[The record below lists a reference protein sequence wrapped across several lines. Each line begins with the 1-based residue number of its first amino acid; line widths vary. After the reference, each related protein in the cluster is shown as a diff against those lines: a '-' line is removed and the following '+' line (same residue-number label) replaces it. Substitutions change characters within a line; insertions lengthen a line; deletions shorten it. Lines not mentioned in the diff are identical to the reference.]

1 MIKCY
6 GYRNGRAV
14 AVNNHKNLMKAF
26 WITLLP
32 AAALSV
38 PAVMFL
44 PAALIAVWLLPV
56 LFFCLSRLVFAF
68 VKYDEKVFLEGQK
81 KRHVL
86 QIENGSLLIDGKC
99 RRLNKISLYSYKREL
114 LLILNGSSFYL
125 IPDGDYLVG
134 SREELLSC
142 FTFRGRHT
150 ATLKTGQY

>member
-56 LFFCLSRLVFAF
+56 LFSAF
-68 VKYDEKVFLEGQK
+68 PAGLCV
-81 KRHVL
+81 
-86 QIENGSLLIDGKC
+86 
-99 RRLNKISLYSYKREL
+99 RE
-114 LLILNGSSFYL
+114 I
-125 IPDGDYLVG
+125 
-134 SREELLSC
+134 
-142 FTFRGRHT
+142 
-150 ATLKTGQY
+150 